1 MNKPQELIHR
11 DHNQEEFV
19 SEWNNSLNIQMWNV
33 FFWLQSI

>member
-19 SEWNNSLNIQMWNV
+19 SDWNNEFEHSNV
-33 FFWLQSI
+33 ECSFWL